1 MARNHKSFVNLLTF
15 KRIQDYSAGITQ
27 SALAQA
33 IQVSRKSINAIE
45 NGSTIPSTV
54 VALKIATVLNCN
66 VEDLFKLH
74 DGTFPLLTESKKY
87 D

>member
-15 KRIQDYSAGITQ
+15 KRKEAGITQ
-27 SALAQA
+27 SVLAQA

-74 DGTFPLLTESKKY
+74 DGTFPLLTESKKH

>member
-15 KRIQDYSAGITQ
+15 RRKEAGITQ
-27 SALAQA
+27 TALAQA

-45 NGSTIPSTV
+45 NGSTVPSTV